1 MLKFAS
7 AFSLRYKKSRLLT
20 LFEDDLFSYGCVVV
34 ADLVSAYFR
43 KHDFIVNSRRI
54 FLICEVVVD
63 GDDVSK
69 GKQVKWQID
78 SGDYGIA
85 ICEHEGKVVGFI
97 TWKLEGM
104 FGDICNNGAL
114 PGTGLKVMG
123 QTMYKYVLDIFRANG
138 VKIAKVTTGLDWAHA
153 PARRAYERAG
163 FAKHL
168 DSTTYYMEL
177 D

>member
-1 MLKFAS
+1 MNMREYRPEDLELVMDIANQAWKPI
-7 AFSLRYKKSRLLT
+7 RKMSREALG
-20 LFEDDLFSYGCVVV
+20 DKM
-34 ADLVSAYFR
+34 ADMM
-43 KHDFIVNSRRI
+43 NP
-54 FLICEVVVD
+54 D

-114 PGTGLKVMG
+114 PGTGLKGIG